1 MKDKSN
7 DIYEQLADA
16 LGSLPNGFTRTQS
29 NTEIQLLKKIFSLE
43 EASIA
48 SRLSGRMESVDT
60 IAERFRLPEGE
71 MRSQLMKMVKRGL
84 VWFEKKGRKPG
95 FRLAPFIVGIYEAQL
110 DIMDHEFA
118 HLFEQ
123 YMADGGA
130 ADIMKPQPALHRVVP
145 ARQAVKTEWIL
156 PYDDVK
162 AILNNARIF
171 RLRNCICR
179 VQ

>member
-84 VWFEKKGRKPG
+84 VWFEKKQRSHVHFRQHIPG
-95 FRLAPFIVGIYEAQL
+95 TGMTKTISQL
-110 DIMDHEFA
+110 SP
-118 HLFEQ
+118 
-123 YMADGGA
+123 
-130 ADIMKPQPALHRVVP
+130 K
-145 ARQAVKTEWIL
+145 KIL
-156 PYDDVK
+156 
-162 AILNNARIF
+162 IRS
-171 RLRNCICR
+171 
-179 VQ
+179 